1 MAKATPPAPA
11 EMRAVADFCVGVRH
25 INAGEVFPAD
35 DLAVIDVPGMFEPA
49 PAAESTEG

>member
-1 MAKATPPAPA
+1 MAKAKGTPPA

-35 DLAVIDVPGMFEPA
+35 DQLVVDLPGQFEPV
-49 PAAESTEG
+49 PADEGLEG